1 MRITVSCVI
10 LIRHGKSCFQL
21 KSRPMMVHR
30 LSLFQCTRTWSW
42 QWVVCVVSK
51 SPRVFKSGWLKHL
64 CFLGWALMSR
74 RTLMAGVCRRMT
86 GDLPA
91 LSCSVR
97 APQGEYWG
105 LCSASEGPAGTAPH
119 SPLAICPCP
128 IWAMVLFKSAISLSS
143 NTE

>member
-1 MRITVSCVI
+1 MRITVSCVS

-21 KSRPMMVHR
+21 KSRQMMVHR

-51 SPRVFKSGWLKHL
+51 SPRDFKSGELKHL

-74 RTLMAGVCRRMT
+74 RTQMTGVCRRMT

-91 LSCSVR
+91 LSCSIR
-97 APQGEYWG
+97 ALQGEYWG
-105 LCSASEGPAGTAPH
+105 LCSASEGPADTAPH
-119 SPLAICPCP
+119 SQLSICPCP
-128 IWAMVLFKSAISLSS
+128 TWAMVLFKSAISLSS